1 MTFESSLVSRR
12 RVSIRSK
19 EKSTKRVEQETEEVK
34 HSHSEEIIEKSKK
47 KYESRTHILENKMQE

>member
-1 MTFESSLVSRR
+1 MIFESSFVNRR

-19 EKSTKRVEQETEEVK
+19 EKSTERVEQETEK
-34 HSHSEEIIEKSKK
+34 EEHAEKSKK